1 MHLSQSGNKLV
12 RMGIVYDG
20 NFFLHVSNYYLY
32 HHARNARISLD
43 GLHAFARGKVAQ
55 LEGVDARYCTIV
67 DAHYFR
73 GRLPSKVVEE
83 RNKLLSERVFE
94 DILVRQNI
102 TTHYLP
108 VAGSSEK
115 GIDVWLALETYEL
128 AVLKRFDVVV
138 LIAGDGDFVPLVRK
152 LNTLGTRVMLLGWEF
167 RYRDEAGEERETRT
181 SQALQ
186 AECTYPVMMSEII
199 DAPGAQ
205 EDPLVN
211 NLFVP
216 AAPVMRPARNQA
228 DAAAVATDDT
238 VYEGRIKR
246 IKEGYG
252 FIVAP
257 QLEGDVFFYHLDVD
271 GDFSALA
278 EGDDV
283 EFKLGRNEKGIV
295 AREVIRVGATH
306 GAP

>member
-1 MHLSQSGNKLV
+1 MQLSQSDNKLV

-43 GLHAFARGKVAQ
+43 GLHAFARHKVAQ
-55 LEGVDARYCTIV
+55 LEGVDPRYCTIV

-128 AVLKRFDVVV
+128 AVLKRFNVVV

-152 LNTLGTRVMLLGWEF
+152 LNALGTRVMLLGWDF

-181 SQALQ
+181 SQTLQ
-186 AECTYPVMMSEII
+186 TECTHPVMMSEII
-199 DAPGAQ
+199 DAPGAE

-216 AAPVMRPARNQA
+216 AAPAARPVRTPG
-228 DAAAVATDDT
+228 DSGVTVAGDDDT

-295 AREVIRVGATH
+295 ARDVVRKE
-306 GAP
+306 